1 MSTNVSEEK
10 ECWQI
15 SVITLQ
21 LLLVFTDSLKSCIK
35 KIKIEIET
43 IEQNLDIIQ
52 QKFDIM
58 AANHS

>member
-21 LLLVFTDSLKSCIK
+21 LLLAFTDSLKLCIK
-35 KIKIEIET
+35 RIKIEIET